1 MSRKI
6 LLVDDAVMFLEIQK
20 DFLKMST
27 LKVQCARNGDEALGV
42 TKAARP
48 DLVIMDL
55 HMPVMNGADCCAAI
69 KADPELRSI
78 PVIMA
83 TSAGKVED
91 HALCR
96 NAGCDGLLTKP
107 FERGFFLDMVRR
119 YIPELDRRESRI
131 PFNAKIRFQAFR
143 VNMAGTVMDLSVRGI
158 YVATDFR
165 LDTGT
170 EIVLAFS
177 LSEREEDLFQA
188 KGVVRWINSEEE
200 RRKADYP
207 AGFGLEFTAVT
218 GDSLSILQ
226 RYLTRRGV

>member
-1 MSRKI
+1 
-6 LLVDDAVMFLEIQK
+6 
-20 DFLKMST
+20 
-27 LKVQCARNGDEALGV
+27 
-42 TKAARP
+42 
-48 DLVIMDL
+48 
-55 HMPVMNGADCCAAI
+55 
-69 KADPELRSI
+69 
-78 PVIMA
+78 
-83 TSAGKVED
+83 
-91 HALCR
+91 
-96 NAGCDGLLTKP
+96 
-107 FERGFFLDMVRR
+107 
-119 YIPELDRRESRI
+119 
-131 PFNAKIRFQAFR
+131 
-143 VNMAGTVMDLSVRGI
+143 MAGTVMDLSVRGI

-226 RYLTRRGV
+226 RCLTRRGV